1 MIDAG
6 ELRRGNVLRV
16 EGKLFE
22 LLEFRHQKIGR
33 GSAQVRLRM
42 RDLKTGAIT
51 ERVNQA
57 SQRYERVRLDQ
68 QPSSISTKTPPD
80 FTS

>member
-6 ELRRGNVLRV
+6 EFRRGNVLRLD
-16 EGKLFE
+16 GKLFE
-22 LLEFRHQKIGR
+22 LLEVRHQKIGR

-57 SQRYERVRLDQ
+57 ASATSACGSTSSL
-68 QPSSISTKTPPD
+68 SSISMKTQPD